1 LHTRL
6 LFVYLVRWVNKR
18 KRAVDVFVR
27 TPQSTVRE
35 YCLCIISD
43 IDECRTGEHS
53 CQQLCN
59 NLPGTYNCSCD
70 TGFTLNNDS
79 RTCNGRNV
87 RCLIHFDSGF
97 KNLLQIT
104 MTCCISRTQRI
115 THSHNIK
122 TPKFKVGAKY
132 AMEDK
137 MAIVSENRTRCPQR
151 LLILACI
158 LAVRHLTLTLLLE
171 LLQKQ
176 SYNHRVLY
184 SGIRIKEQLNQR

>member
-1 LHTRL
+1 M
-6 LFVYLVRWVNKR
+6 
-18 KRAVDVFVR
+18 DVFVR